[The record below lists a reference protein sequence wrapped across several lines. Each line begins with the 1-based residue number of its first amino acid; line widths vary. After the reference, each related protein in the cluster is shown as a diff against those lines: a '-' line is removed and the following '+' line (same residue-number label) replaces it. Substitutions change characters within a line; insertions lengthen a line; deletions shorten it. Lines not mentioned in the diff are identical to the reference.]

1 MNSDKTL
8 PERLRRE
15 DERLSIHAA
24 AIRKNG
30 LLTMREE
37 SEAIHYEAVAPLMR
51 EAADRIDAMTWDANS
66 GNAALRYL
74 DGWLDEMR
82 AMKPNPEATII
93 SVSAVRMMLYARI
106 TPKQAAP

>member
-1 MNSDKTL
+1 MSDTKTL
-8 PERLRRE
+8 PQRLRQLAPHVAIVALGRE
-15 DERLSIHAA
+15 
-24 AIRKNG
+24 G
-30 LLTMREE
+30 F
-37 SEAIHYEAVAPLMR
+37 EAMEAMR

-106 TPKQAAP
+106 TPKQADP